1 MKRYEFWLVA
11 GTQTLYG
18 DQVIRQVEEDALAVC
33 AALEE
38 DPQVVGRVLFKG
50 AVTDSEAIER
60 FVLDA
65 NADGNC
71 AGIITWM
78 HTFSPSKMWIHGLTR
93 LQKPMLH
100 FNTQFFRDIPWDSID
115 MDYMNLHQSA
125 HGDREHGFIGARL
138 GIPRKVIAGHWGD
151 EKVRGRIGHWM
162 RAAIGVYESRR
173 LKVCRF
179 GDNMRDV
186 AVTEGDKVEAEI
198 RLGWSINGYGIG
210 DLIRHVDEVTESE
223 IDRTMEGYRGRYT
236 MATDNLDSVRYQARL
251 EVALRGFLEKGGF
264 GAYTDTFQD
273 LQQLRQL
280 PGLAT
285 QNLMRDGYGFGAEG
299 DWKVA
304 ALTRVMKL
312 MARGLPGGTAFM
324 EDYSYHMDPANEGIL
339 GAHMLEVDPDIASDR
354 PRIEVHPL
362 GIGDRASPARLCFRA
377 GEGEAIT
384 ASLVDMGGR
393 MRMIVNEVRA
403 CDPFEDMPRLPVARV
418 MWKPYPDLSTSA
430 EAWIQAGGAHHTVL
444 SYQLNQGHL
453 RDFCQMLGIEF
464 VLINKDTKMDAFMRD
479 LTVSDLVWRLNR
491 HA

>member
-1 MKRYEFWLVA
+1 MKTYEFWLVA

-18 DQVIRQVEEDALAVC
+18 QEVIAQVDKDARTICDAL
-33 AALEE
+33 EQ
-38 DPQVVGRVLFKG
+38 DPQVVGRVVFKG
-50 AVTDSEAIER
+50 ALISSAAIEQL
-60 FVLDA
+60 VLEA
-65 NADGNC
+65 NASPNC
-71 AGIITWM
+71 AGLITWM
-78 HTFSPSKMWIHGLTR
+78 HTFSPSKMWIAGLTR
-93 LQKPMLH
+93 LQKPLLH
-100 FNTQFFRDIPWDSID
+100 FNTQFFRDIPWDAID

-138 GIPRKVIAGHWGD
+138 RIPRKVIAGYWGD
-151 EKVRGRIGHWM
+151 ARIRQRIGDWM

-186 AVTEGDKVEAEI
+186 AVTEGDKVEAQI
-198 RLGWSINGYGIG
+198 KLGWSVNGYGIG
-210 DLIRHVDEVTESE
+210 DLISALDEVTEFDISQTVE
-223 IDRTMEGYRGRYT
+223 SYHERYT
-236 MATDNLDSVRYQARL
+236 LATDNISSVRYQARI
-251 EVALRGFLEKGGF
+251 EVALRRFLEAGGF
-264 GAYTDTFQD
+264 GAFTDTFED

-280 PGLAT
+280 PGLAV

-324 EDYSYHMDPANEGIL
+324 EDYSYHMDPENEGIL
-339 GAHMLEVDPDIASDR
+339 GAHMLEVDPDIASDK

-362 GIGDRASPARLCFRA
+362 GIGGREAPARLCFST

-384 ASLVDMGGR
+384 VSLVDMGGR
-393 MRMIVNEVRA
+393 MRMIVNDVRA
-403 CDPFEDMPRLPVARV
+403 CAPFQDMPWLPVARV

-444 SYQLNQGHL
+444 SYQLNQAHM
-453 RDFCQMLGIEF
+453 RDFCSMLGIEF
-464 VLINKDTKMDAFMRD
+464 VHIGKHTDIDTLTRD
-479 LTVSDLVWRLNR
+479 LMVNDLVWRLQR
-491 HA
+491 A